1 MLGESFYIYFFP
13 TFSASTSMN
22 KSLPKISCYNTPET
36 VLFVTESDGEE
47 CDRTI
52 DDEIGEEL
60 SEVNLPL
67 SDGKNDD
74 LMESGDSEKQSED
87 QANHGSAHGRTRFFR
102 PQTQNRLVKDNGSA
116 LKESNYDLLPIPS
129 ETEETGIELDK
140 NKNTTKKIFWTQQKP
155 NLFGKQ

>member
-1 MLGESFYIYFFP
+1 MQCNIFFLSKVRIHFEFKFGVYLLMLGESFYIYFFP

-74 LMESGDSEKQSED
+74 LMESGDSEK
-87 QANHGSAHGRTRFFR
+87 
-102 PQTQNRLVKDNGSA
+102 
-116 LKESNYDLLPIPS
+116 
-129 ETEETGIELDK
+129 
-140 NKNTTKKIFWTQQKP
+140 
-155 NLFGKQ
+155 